1 MSNGA
6 VTKVRL
12 LTHGTYEGAAVEV
25 YISTTA
31 NVNYTVYDNENGS
44 GWTLD
49 NWTAGSLPS
58 GWTVTQLDLD
68 TTDPVIATAAG
79 NSNAFSISRDG
90 DVNTAG
96 QFVSTL
102 AAGTAPLVV
111 SSDTVVANLNASKL
125 EGHPAADFM
134 LAGAGYLPLTGG
146 TMQGAI
152 NMNNQNLSS
161 VNHITIADYGY
172 GEGIEW
178 NGGNKW
184 LICESPDDKSNNTG
198 DLQFFQNAT
207 RKMSLRASGA
217 LDVTGNVTS
226 AAEITAGTKLNI
238 ISGSYKTTFTAATQ
252 DADASYV
259 LPPAAPGTKTFLMC
273 HGDASG
279 TLEWS
284 NQSNTKALAYED
296 VPVSYWVSSLSS
308 LIYNPTQVSGEE
320 YKYATITVEN
330 GPVRCRV
337 DGQDPGTIDGGH
349 LLYDGDM
356 VFLDSSDDIVNFK
369 VIAVD
374 GFDNPGSLR
383 VTYYEII

>member
-1 MSNGA
+1 
-6 VTKVRL
+6 
-12 LTHGTYEGAAVEV
+12 
-25 YISTTA
+25 
-31 NVNYTVYDNENGS
+31 
-44 GWTLD
+44 
-49 NWTAGSLPS
+49 
-58 GWTVTQLDLD
+58 LD

-79 NSNAFSISRDG
+79 NSNAFSVGRTG
-90 DVNTAG
+90 TVNTAG

-111 SSDTVVANLNASKL
+111 ASDTVVANLNASKL

-152 NMNNQNLSS
+152 NMGNYNLNS
-161 VNHITIADYGY
+161 VNHLTIADYGY

-178 NGGNKW
+178 LGGNKW
-184 LICESPDDKSNNTG
+184 MICESPDDKSNNVG
-198 DLQFFQNAT
+198 DFQFFQNGT
-207 RKMSLRASGA
+207 RKMSLRTTGA
-217 LDVTGNVTS
+217 LETIAG
-226 AAEITAGTKLNI
+226 ITAGTTVTVGTSLNI
-238 ISGSYKTTFTAATQ
+238 MDTGGKKTTFTAGVQA
-252 DADASYV
+252 DDASYT
-259 LPPAAPGTKTFLMC
+259 LPLGTPGSKTFLMC

-284 NQSNTKALAYED
+284 NMSNTKGLAYED
-296 VPVSYWVSSLSS
+296 VPVSYWVSALSS
-308 LIYNPTQVSGEE
+308 LIYNPSQVPGEE

-337 DGQDPGTIDGGH
+337 DGQDPGTLDGGH

-356 VFLDSSDDIVNFK
+356 VLLDSADDIKNFK

-374 GFDNPGSLR
+374 GFDNPGYLR
-383 VTYYEII
+383 AEFFRFYRRKLQIPDSRTGTSA